1 MAMIQIGARYFTI
14 IRKRDFLL
22 NFPELS
28 TSLMIIVGFVT
39 YATKIQVRKA
49 AIGMSTLLLRKSKKS
64 RIENPMICTPLN
76 GPNPREDGKAIRTAM
91 TNKVMQAGI
100 LFIWNL
106 SIRIATNVSSKEIDD
121 VSAANN
127 TKIKKTAPMALLKA
141 ILLKTFG
148 SITNIRE
155 GPFASIEESPFE
167 NTKTAGTIIN
177 PARKATPVS
186 KHSTCVTDFSK
197 SDFFGI

>member
-1 MAMIQIGARYFTI
+1 MIQIGARYFTI
-14 IRKRDFLL
+14 IRKRDFRL

-64 RIENPMICTPLN
+64 RIENPMICIPLN
-76 GPNPREDGKAIRTAM
+76 GPKPREDGKAINTAM
-91 TNKVMQAGI
+91 KNKIMQAGI
-100 LFIWNL
+100 LLIWNL
-106 SIRIATNVSSKEIDD
+106 SIRTATNVSSKEIDD
-121 VSAANN
+121 VSAANS
-127 TKIKKTAPMALLKA
+127 TRIKKTAPMALLKA

-155 GPFASIEESPFE
+155 GPFANIEESPLE
-167 NTKTAGTIIN
+167 NTKTAGTIIK

>member
-1 MAMIQIGARYFTI
+1 MI
-14 IRKRDFLL
+14 
-22 NFPELS
+22 
-28 TSLMIIVGFVT
+28 
-39 YATKIQVRKA
+39 
-49 AIGMSTLLLRKSKKS
+49 
-64 RIENPMICTPLN
+64 
-76 GPNPREDGKAIRTAM
+76 
-91 TNKVMQAGI
+91 NKVMQAGI
-100 LFIWNL
+100 LLIWNL
-106 SIRIATNVSSKEIDD
+106 SIKTATNVSSKEIDD
-121 VSAANN
+121 VSAANS

-167 NTKTAGTIIN
+167 NTKTAGTIIS

-186 KHSTCVTDFSK
+186 KISTCVTDFSR